1 MASGSVALARGQM
14 LSAPLGLVL
23 LSPQKQSTARKGQ
36 QSQMDLFIRY
46 TKVSQVAVCATL
58 LGEVPWAPG
67 EGCAWRWWAQVSED
81 REWVRL

>member
-36 QSQMDLFIRY
+36 QLTDGPIRSLH
-46 TKVSQVAVCATL
+46 KGVSSGCLCNT
-58 LGEVPWAPG
+58 PG
-67 EGCAWRWWAQVSED
+67 
-81 REWVRL
+81 